1 MVKSKYFV
9 DLFAGCGGLS
19 LGLENAGFIPAYVN
33 ELDLDAM
40 ESYLI
45 NRDKKFPLL
54 RKKYSSYDIQKNL
67 TNKKNAFEK
76 MSLDFEEDYGFKNGE
91 LDLIVGG
98 PPCQGFSALGMRR
111 TTSIHRKNIPSNYL
125 YKDMIKAIKS
135 LEPKAFLFENVAG
148 LIHGRWTPTGVKG
161 EIWKDVEKAFRNIKN
176 YNVHFELIY
185 AKDYGVPQSRPR
197 IIMVGL
203 RKDFKYE
210 NDNSLPCNGLIPKP
224 TNDYPNI
231 SELFGDIID
240 KNYLENL
247 ETRLYLSNPITPI
260 QKKLRI
266 TREGKILLKGDL
278 LTEQKYSKHSE
289 KIIKKFQ
296 YMIDNNG
303 EIPEQMRT
311 RKFVQRVIPKKW
323 GIKGPNITVTSLPDD
338 FVHYAQPRSLTVREW
353 ARLQLFPD
361 WYQFSGLRTTGGRKR
376 AGDFSNGDWKRETP
390 RYTQIG
396 NAVPVKLSEEI
407 GKHLIKLVR

>member
-185 AKDYGVPQSRPR
+185 AKDYGVPQNRPR